1 MNNSKVYDDRVDTD
15 SEIDLR
21 QVLTLISRSF
31 GFVEG
36 VKGLFICKL
45 LMALVSI
52 LPALAVPWILKI
64 IVDQV
69 IMQQP
74 FNTTEVPFPPFMMPF
89 INMIHDLSPPEI
101 MFSVTALFL
110 IALTLFGL
118 RAPAAE
124 QAQEIAQAKGF
135 DAATQSEQALSSGGS
150 NTNGLWGLLELSLS
164 IRMTQRLGN
173 ALRARLMGR
182 LTHLEMTTLDE
193 QRIGDSIYRVMYD
206 APLMPE
212 IIYRIA
218 INPLLLIITA
228 ALSIYLLQFS
238 YGEVTPELVWL
249 AASLIPLT
257 LLVTAPFSALAR
269 RIHQK
274 NRASGATTTNRMEES
289 LDNIAA
295 VQALGGLDKESVR
308 FEKSSE
314 ESFWRHRLTVALDLT
329 LIVIRTC
336 ATWIVMAIGFILIT
350 DDVID
355 GTLSLGDYAV
365 LTGMM
370 FMLSE
375 NAAAIGLYWIELQ
388 KNVAAVRRVFFF
400 IDYTTE
406 TDGEYTSIKA
416 IKEGIHLNDV
426 SYSYPDGRV
435 ALQHVNLEL
444 ALDNLVAVVGPTG
457 AGKTTLAYLLPGFI
471 RPSEGEIFFDDQ
483 KLSRLNIKDI
493 RQQVTYVFQEHML
506 LSSSIRENLLLSNPD
521 TTVDEMIE
529 ACRIAGAMEFIDLL
543 PNGIDTPVGKGGD
556 TLSVGQKQR
565 LSIARGLLR
574 NTPIIVLDEPTAALD
589 PKTERKMMAALKES
603 SKSRLMVIIAH
614 RLSTIREADQIVFL
628 EEGRIVEVGE
638 HDALMAK
645 PHGRYRRFVELQ
657 AV

>member
-1 MNNSKVYDDRVDTD
+1 
-15 SEIDLR
+15 
-21 QVLTLISRSF
+21 
-31 GFVEG
+31 
-36 VKGLFICKL
+36 
-45 LMALVSI
+45 
-52 LPALAVPWILKI
+52 
-64 IVDQV
+64 
-69 IMQQP
+69 
-74 FNTTEVPFPPFMMPF
+74 
-89 INMIHDLSPPEI
+89 
-101 MFSVTALFL
+101 
-110 IALTLFGL
+110 
-118 RAPAAE
+118 
-124 QAQEIAQAKGF
+124 
-135 DAATQSEQALSSGGS
+135 
-150 NTNGLWGLLELSLS
+150 
-164 IRMTQRLGN
+164 
-173 ALRARLMGR
+173 
-182 LTHLEMTTLDE
+182 
-193 QRIGDSIYRVMYD
+193 
-206 APLMPE
+206 
-212 IIYRIA
+212 
-218 INPLLLIITA
+218 
-228 ALSIYLLQFS
+228 
-238 YGEVTPELVWL
+238 
-249 AASLIPLT
+249 
-257 LLVTAPFSALAR
+257 
-269 RIHQK
+269 
-274 NRASGATTTNRMEES
+274 
-289 LDNIAA
+289 
-295 VQALGGLDKESVR
+295 
-308 FEKSSE
+308 
-314 ESFWRHRLTVALDLT
+314 
-329 LIVIRTC
+329 
-336 ATWIVMAIGFILIT
+336 MAIGFILIT

-406 TDGEYTSIKA
+406 TDGEYTSIQA

-506 LSSSIRENLLLSNPD
+506 LSSSIRENLLLSNPNA
-521 TTVDEMIE
+521 TVDEMIE

>member
-1 MNNSKVYDDRVDTD
+1 MNYSKLYDDRVDTA
-15 SEIDLR
+15 SEINLQ

-31 GFVEG
+31 RFVKG

-74 FNTTEVPFPPFMMPF
+74 FNTTEVPFPPFMIPF
-89 INMIHDLSPPEI
+89 INMIHDLSPYEI
-101 MFSVTALFL
+101 MFSVTSLLL

-150 NTNGLWGLLELSLS
+150 NANGLWGLLELSLS

-218 INPLLLIITA
+218 INPLLLIISA

-238 YGEVTPELVWL
+238 YGDVTPELIWL

-257 LLVTAPFSALAR
+257 ILVTAPFSALAR

-289 LDNIAA
+289 LENIAA
-295 VQALGGLDKESVR
+295 VQALGGSDKESVR
-308 FEKSSE
+308 FENSSE
-314 ESFWRHRLTVALDLT
+314 ESYWRHRLTVALDMILK
-329 LIVIRTC
+329 VIRTC
-336 ATWIVMAIGFILIT
+336 ITWIVMAIGFILIT
-350 DDVID
+350 DDVIA

-365 LTGMM
+365 LSGMM

-388 KNVAAVRRVFFF
+388 KNIAAVRRVFFF

-406 TDGEYTSIKA
+406 TDGEYMSIKP

-471 RPSEGEIFFDDQ
+471 RPSKGEIFFDDQ

-506 LSSSIRENLLLSNPD
+506 LSSSIRENLLLSNPNA
-521 TTVDEMIE
+521 TVNEMIE

-589 PKTERKMMAALKES
+589 PKTERNMMAALKES